1 MEGNGDHRSP
11 QSLEKATK
19 PSMRSLMERLSGKNY
34 TELLKQNDHNWDKYV
49 RLASELLHGV
59 VGANDDTRDWSK
71 IMSSDDIVAAIRE
84 ETGKM
89 HGISVNVSSGQIAV
103 IQNRNGVTLRQVSG
117 SAEDVNETLLNF
129 GATPTSIPDNFA
141 SLVDTNTFD
150 KDALNSLLN
159 YTAKPSVNPMQTG
172 EMQLHDKK
180 LNKQTQ
186 VTDFSE
192 VLDSNFSSSASM
204 EGNGDHR
211 SPQSL
216 EKATKPSMRSLME
229 RLSGKNYTELL
240 KQNDHNWDKYVRL
253 ASELLHG
260 VVGANDDT
268 RDWSKI
274 MSSDDI
280 VAAIREE
287 TGKMHGI
294 SVNVSSGQIA
304 VIQNR
309 NGVTLRQVSGPAEV
323 VNETLLNFGATPTS
337 IPDNFASLVD
347 TNTFDKDLLNSLLNY
362 TAKPSVNQIL

>member
-1 MEGNGDHRSP
+1 
-11 QSLEKATK
+11 
-19 PSMRSLMERLSGKNY
+19 
-34 TELLKQNDHNWDKYV
+34 
-49 RLASELLHGV
+49 
-59 VGANDDTRDWSK
+59 
-71 IMSSDDIVAAIRE
+71 
-84 ETGKM
+84 
-89 HGISVNVSSGQIAV
+89 
-103 IQNRNGVTLRQVSG
+103 
-117 SAEDVNETLLNF
+117 
-129 GATPTSIPDNFA
+129 
-141 SLVDTNTFD
+141 
-150 KDALNSLLN
+150 
-159 YTAKPSVNPMQTG
+159 MQTG